1 MITGLRLVNFKCF
14 SLLEL
19 SLRPLTVVTGVNGT
33 GKSTLLQGLLLARQA
48 IEDSGSAV
56 VQLNGPYGL
65 NLGEA
70 HDVLNPDAD
79 APEIEIGVE
88 EAGSWCH
95 YVFDV
100 PDDRALNL
108 PVRVRPSHPSE
119 SLTARGIKFSYL
131 NAERLGPRDQL
142 DVTAEEKGL
151 IGVGVRGEFTA
162 QALAL
167 HETDE
172 VRSQL
177 RHPET
182 ETIGSGVKTLRTQVE
197 LWASS
202 IIRPIRITAQWPS
215 GIATSLIRFQEP
227 ELIRQQKMLS
237 EQIRPANMGFGFSY
251 ALPIIVAG
259 LLMPESGVLIV
270 ENPEAH
276 LHPAGQSKLGAFLA
290 RVAGSGAQVIV
301 ETHSDHVL
309 NGIRLA
315 AVEEHVIEPNDVL
328 VHFFGEEPGH
338 PPAAIELNRKGTLS
352 VWPKGFFD
360 QAEEDLGRLARA
372 KRRTG

>member
-14 SLLEL
+14 SSLEL
-19 SLRPLTVVTGVNGT
+19 DLRQLTVITGVNGT
-33 GKSTLLQGLLLARQA
+33 GKSTLLQGLLLVRQA
-48 IEDSGSAV
+48 VEDVGSMV

-79 APEIEIGVE
+79 APEIEIGVA
-88 EAGSWCH
+88 EAGTWSR

-108 PVRVRPSHPSE
+108 PIGARPGRPPE
-119 SLTARGIKFSYL
+119 SLMARGAKFSYL

-142 DVTAEEKGL
+142 GVTAEEKGL

-172 VRSQL
+172 VRSRL
-177 RHPET
+177 RHT
-182 ETIGSGVKTLRTQVE
+182 ETDTTGSGVKTLRTQVE
-197 LWASS
+197 MWASS
-202 IIRPIRITAQWPS
+202 IIRPIKITAQWPA
-215 GIATSLIRFQEP
+215 GIAASLIRFQEP

-290 RVAGSGAQVIV
+290 RVAGSGAQVII

-315 AVEEHVIEPNDVL
+315 AVEEHVIDASEVL
-328 VHFFGEEPGH
+328 VHFFGEEPGR
-338 PPAAIELNRKGTLS
+338 PPAAIELSHRGTLS

-360 QAEEDLGRLARA
+360 QTEEDLGRLSRA
-372 KRRTG
+372 KRRSG